1 MSATLRRR
9 MGGSGSR
16 AIRVAFV
23 AALVAV
29 MAAAA
34 ASVAYSMAFDD
45 GSPCPDRHPLFVCP
59 SGAVGASYSIQLA
72 AHGGCTPYKFANSSG
87 SLPPGLSLTSSGL
100 ISGTPTASGTWTP
113 WLQLISHC
121 AGDPTADRQFSF
133 TIDSGLRILTNT
145 LPAGAS
151 VGLPYSVT
159 LDVQLVTNLNPL
171 TGSTPNSGALTWS
184 VISGALPPGL
194 TLSNGVISGT
204 PTTEGSYTFQVHAAL
219 DATRKHFQTY
229 SLTVRQPLA
238 IAATKPLATPPLPTA
253 WEVGV
258 PFSAKLTPSGGSA
271 TYAFNLKDGTLP
283 TGVTLGADG
292 ALAGTPR
299 AAGVFRATV
308 TLSDNEGRTLD
319 YALSFGVAKPLAVST
334 LTLKPGKVGR
344 LYRAK
349 LASTGGLP
357 PKKWKVLTGPLP
369 KGIRFTPAL
378 GTLSGTPTKAG
389 SYRVAFQ
396 VTDGLNVVA
405 KRTLRIVVAL

>member
-1 MSATLRRR
+1 MRL
-9 MGGSGSR
+9 
-16 AIRVAFV
+16 AFV
-23 AALVAV
+23 AVLVAV

-59 SGAVGASYSIQLA
+59 GGAVGASYSIQLQ
-72 AHGGCTPYKFANSSG
+72 AHGGCTPYKFARTSG

-100 ISGTPTASGTWTP
+100 ISGTPTAAGTWTP

-121 AGDPTADRQFSF
+121 AGDPTSDRQFSF

-145 LPAGAS
+145 LPQGAS
-151 VGLPYSVT
+151 VSVPYSVT
-159 LDVQLVTNLNPL
+159 LDVQLVTNLNPP
-171 TGSTPNSGALTWS
+171 TGSTPNPSSLTWS

-204 PTTEGSYTFQVHAAL
+204 PTTEGSYQFQVQAAL
-219 DATRKHFQTY
+219 DATRKHSQTY
-229 SLTVRQPLA
+229 SLTVRQPLN

-271 TYAFNLKDGTLP
+271 TYTFTLKDGTLP
-283 TGVTLGADG
+283 TGLVLGADG
-292 ALAGTPR
+292 ALSGTPR
-299 AAGVFRATV
+299 AAGVFRATA
-308 TLSDNEGRTLD
+308 TLGDNEGRTLD
-319 YALSFGVAKPLAVST
+319 YALNFGVAERLAVST
-334 LTLKPGKVGR
+334 LALKPGKVGR

-357 PKKWKVLTGPLP
+357 VKKWKALTALP
-369 KGIRFTPAL
+369 KGVRLTPAL
-378 GTLSGTPTKAG
+378 GTLSGKPTKAG
-389 SYRVAFQ
+389 NYRVTFQ
-396 VTDGLNVVA
+396 VMDGLKVVA
-405 KRTLRIVVAL
+405 KKTLRIVVAP

>member
-1 MSATLRRR
+1 

-59 SGAVGASYSIQLA
+59 GGAVGASYSIQLLG
-72 AHGGCTPYKFANSSG
+72 HSGCTPYKFANTSG

-113 WLQLISHC
+113 WLQMISHC

-151 VGLPYSVT
+151 VGVLYSVT
-159 LDVQLVTNLNPL
+159 LDVRLVTNLNPL
-171 TGSTPNSGALTWS
+171 TGSTPNPDSLTWS

-204 PTTEGSYTFQVHAAL
+204 PTTEGSYTFQVQAAL

-271 TYAFNLKDGTLP
+271 TYTFNVKDGTLP
-283 TGVTLGADG
+283 TGVKLGADG

-319 YALSFGVAKPLAVST
+319 HALSFGVAERLAVST
-334 LTLKPGKVGR
+334 LALKPGKVGR

-389 SYRVAFQ
+389 SYRVTFQ
-396 VTDGLNVVA
+396 VTDGLKVVA
-405 KRTLRIVVAL
+405 KKTLRIVVAL